1 MEKVLDRMADPE
13 HGTWHE
19 DGDARIFT
27 PKPSF
32 FEDASEDDL
41 VKVFNE
47 HPNDNYKLNLP

>member
-1 MEKVLDRMADPE
+1 MDKVLDRMTNSE

-19 DGDARIFT
+19 DGETRIFT

-32 FEDASEDDL
+32 FETVSEGDL

-47 HPNDNYKLNLP
+47 HPDKNYKLNLP

>member
-19 DGDARIFT
+19 DGETRIFT

-32 FEDASEDDL
+32 FETVGEGDL

-47 HPNDNYKLNLP
+47 HPNSNYKLNLP